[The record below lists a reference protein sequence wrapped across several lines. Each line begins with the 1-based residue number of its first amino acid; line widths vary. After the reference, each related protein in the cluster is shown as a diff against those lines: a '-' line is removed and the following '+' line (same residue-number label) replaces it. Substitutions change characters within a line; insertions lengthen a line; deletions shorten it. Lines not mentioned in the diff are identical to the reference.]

1 MRAASPADP
10 STHDAPPPGAAD
22 PGPDPR
28 VRGLPLRVLGLVA
41 GLVFAAPLIFLLQ
54 QAVSFGA
61 PFRRALGDPANL
73 PPLGRSLLLAGTVAA
88 ATAVLGTACA
98 WVVTR
103 TELPLARAW
112 AVLLA
117 LPLVLPSYIGAFT
130 LQAALSRGGL
140 TDRVLGLSLPSVEG
154 FWAAFAI
161 MTLLTYPYVF
171 LLVAARLRQLPA
183 ALEESAR
190 LLGHRPPAI
199 VRTVVLPQVLPAV
212 AAGGLLVFLYVV
224 SDFGAVQ
231 LLRYDTLTRV
241 IFGNLLDRPLSSALA
256 LQLGVVALVIAGGE
270 RAALARVRR
279 TVGAVAVRGHAG
291 LRYPLGRWRLPA

>member
-10 STHDAPPPGAAD
+10 STRDAPPPGAATPD
-22 PGPDPR
+22 PGPR
-28 VRGLPLRVLGLVA
+28 VRGLPLRVMGLLA
-41 GLVFAAPLIFLLQ
+41 GLVFASPLIFLLQ
-54 QAVSFGA
+54 QAVSFGE
-61 PFRRALGDPANL
+61 PFGQAMVDPINL
-73 PPLGRSLLLAGTVAA
+73 PPLGRSLLLAGSVAA
-88 ATAVLGTACA
+88 ATSLLGTACA

-103 TELPLARAW
+103 TDLPAARAW
-112 AVLLA
+112 AVILA

-154 FWAAFAI
+154 FWSAFAI

-199 VRTVVLPQVLPAV
+199 VRAVVLPQVLPAV

-241 IFGNLLDRPLSSALA
+241 IFGNLLDRPLSSVLA
-256 LQLGVVALVIAGGE
+256 LQLGVVALLVAGGE
-270 RAALARVRR
+270 RAALARARQTAR
-279 TVGAVAVRGHAG
+279 PTTVRGHAG
-291 LRYPLGRWRLPA
+291 LRYPLG